1 MDLLS
6 SLFWADE
13 TWLSAKPPF
22 KVVTKHQPPNRPW
35 LHMSHVASWH
45 QVGCRHPDHSA
56 SLWWPLPGRKWNRC
70 GWNGGGGGVFRCWLF
85 WSVSRSKLKETQKN
99 MLYTFPKLEMC
110 FSKNPFSWNYGFS
123 FLQQQGL
130 NLPLKSFSWVGIFCS
145 LPRRHQRILFLNL
158 TSCKKIPNW
167 QTHPWKSEH
176 LRTFGPV

>member
-110 FSKNPFSWNYGFS
+110 FSKNPLFLKLRFFLFTTTRSKPPAEILFMSGY
-123 FLQQQGL
+123 FLQST
-130 NLPLKSFSWVGIFCS
+130 PE
-145 LPRRHQRILFLNL
+145 
-158 TSCKKIPNW
+158 TSEDLVLEFD
-167 QTHPWKSEH
+167 Q
-176 LRTFGPV
+176 L